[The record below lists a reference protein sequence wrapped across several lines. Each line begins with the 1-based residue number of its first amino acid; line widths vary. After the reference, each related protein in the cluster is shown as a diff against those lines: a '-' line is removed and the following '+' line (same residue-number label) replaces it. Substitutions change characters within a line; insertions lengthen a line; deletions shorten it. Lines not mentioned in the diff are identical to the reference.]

1 MRPLAS
7 HAELGHTTFSGRIGG
22 RVYLSIPSTVPVRPV
37 LSTHLHA
44 ILWCYPQR
52 VPDQEP
58 RTGKLPWFSVLGL
71 FSQHRMP
78 CLVVIRTCVQNHN
91 FVPAS
96 IPLGTIYR
104 AQATGDVRDQV
115 EGYSLFPG

>member
-44 ILWCYPQR
+44 ILWCYLKFKI
-52 VPDQEP
+52 VFNWDEGKAHGSEP
-58 RTGKLPWFSVLGL
+58 LLNLEENLSKLLVLHSLISLHFMRIIFTGHSVDK
-71 FSQHRMP
+71 
-78 CLVVIRTCVQNHN
+78 
-91 FVPAS
+91 
-96 IPLGTIYR
+96 
-104 AQATGDVRDQV
+104 TG
-115 EGYSLFPG
+115 GKM